1 MATKSDTT
9 EEKDEYAVPVV
20 DLTPEDE
27 VWLTTVCQTSD
38 QAQQL
43 FLQGKLDE
51 DQLAK
56 AVTRFGKPANPSE
69 TKNRADD
76 AFEKKLPKWV
86 FQPPEGSGL
95 TIEQRQA
102 EVDAL
107 STEPTPPT
115 HEQVVMMPPEDQAK
129 AAAEA
134 EKAKEKSTTTSTPPP
149 QKS

>member
-1 MATKSDTT
+1 MATATKSDTST
-9 EEKDEYAVPVV
+9 KEADEYAVPSV
-20 DLTPEDE
+20 DITPEDE
-27 VWLTTVCQTSD
+27 VWLTTVCQTAD

-56 AVTRFGKPANPSE
+56 AVSRFGKPSNPSE
-69 TKNRADD
+69 TVNRAD
-76 AFEKKLPKWV
+76 ASYETKLPKWV
-86 FQPPEGSGL
+86 FPQPEGQGL
-95 TIEQRQA
+95 TIEERQA

-134 EKAKEKSTTTSTPPP
+134 NKEKEKSTSTSAPG
-149 QKS
+149 